1 MRVRPFSQKELEQ
14 NQRNII
20 SGKLFVLF
28 FHWLNRIENKN
39 CLFSVTDPTTLIFD
53 PEEDED
59 EFFFHGN
66 KQSHRDITKRV
77 NKKLLMDFDDVFND
91 ESTNSDV
98 FETCMKPMV
107 SEVMN
112 GFSCSGRSNIFVDDC
127 WRR

>member
-1 MRVRPFSQKELEQ
+1 MRVVVRVRPFSQKELEQ

-20 SGKLFVLF
+20 A
-28 FHWLNRIENKN
+28 
-39 CLFSVTDPTTLIFD
+39 VTDPTTLIFD

-91 ESTNSDV
+91 VSTNIDV
-98 FETCMKPMV
+98 FETCMKPLV

-112 GFSCSGRSNIFVDDC
+112 GFSCSGMSNILYGK
-127 WRR
+127 

>member
-1 MRVRPFSQKELEQ
+1 MLRVILSEMKMLNSNGNSSTNMRVVVRVRPFSQKELEQ

-20 SGKLFVLF
+20 A
-28 FHWLNRIENKN
+28 
-39 CLFSVTDPTTLIFD
+39 VTDPTTLIFD

-91 ESTNSDV
+91 VSTNIDV
-98 FETCMKPMV
+98 FETCMKPLIL
-107 SEVMN
+107 EVMN
-112 GFSCSGRSNIFVDDC
+112 GFSCSGKSNILYGK
-127 WRR
+127 